1 MASGWVRARAPATI
15 ANVGPG
21 FDVFAMAVRGPSDK
35 VAIRFADRDSLRVHG
50 VEATR
55 IPSTFS
61 DNTAG
66 IVIDALRAMTGIT
79 QALEVRVGK
88 GIPPERG
95 LGSSAGSCVAAALA
109 FLKAFPKSRDL
120 EVAEVLQAAVEGEAA
135 VSGRHYDNVAAAL
148 LGGFITLASTEP
160 LLLSRESVSARI
172 VLAIAIPD
180 FPLRTAEMREILP
193 DRISLRDAVSNVG
206 RAATLALAL
215 ARGDAVLAGR
225 CLEDR
230 FAEPARARF
239 LTAYANARP
248 PALKGGAAGFGI
260 CGSGSSVF
268 AIAPD
273 PTVAAVVALAMGAAF
288 PPRGPGVVPFGVA
301 TIRNSC
307 MGSRPSIR
315 SSSAVPFIVWRA
327 SLYATSLGRPDLAPP
342 SIIEWASAAM
352 NPGPLPL
359 RPVTASS
366 IRSSTLVTRPIAPK
380 ISSRVTASC
389 SVAVLPSAKAV
400 APSPTAHARFGMIR
414 TTRPRPPNNRSMNEV
429 RTPAASVMISTSFR
443 T

>member
-21 FDVFAMAVRGPSDK
+21 FDVFAMAVRGPSDE

-79 QALEVRVGK
+79 QALEVRVDK

-160 LLLSRESVSARI
+160 LLLARESVSARI

-239 LTAYANARP
+239 LTGYANARSA
-248 PALKGGAAGFGI
+248 ALKGGAAGFGI

-273 PTVAAVVALAMGAAF
+273 PTVAEVVAHAMGAAF
-288 PPRGPGVVPFGVA
+288 RSRGHGA
-301 TIRNSC
+301 T
-307 MGSRPSIR
+307 P
-315 SSSAVPFIVWRA
+315 
-327 SLYATSLGRPDLAPP
+327 
-342 SIIEWASAAM
+342 
-352 NPGPLPL
+352 
-359 RPVTASS
+359 
-366 IRSSTLVTRPIAPK
+366 LVTTVDN
-380 ISSRVTASC
+380 RVPLAGILPGFERHF
-389 SVAVLPSAKAV
+389 SVVSGKDRAYD
-400 APSPTAHARFGMIR
+400 SPRAG
-414 TTRPRPPNNRSMNEV
+414 P
-429 RTPAASVMISTSFR
+429 RTPTIEA
-443 T
+443 